1 MQISKLESKALEQLK
16 DMKIFRLVDLIELLS
31 LTQTQA
37 YNLIK
42 SLKLKRIITKIRQGL
57 YAITGTDEMLIANR
71 MSWPSYISL
80 WTALNYYGLTEQV
93 PKKIFSITTRY
104 IKNKGSF
111 QFITVKTN
119 RFFGYTKVGEITIA
133 EPEKAVIDSLL
144 FPNYAGGIKEV
155 SKCLENP
162 KLFDKNK
169 LFDYALK
176 IQSKAV
182 LRRLSYLLDSKG
194 IKVPANIRGMIGK
207 GYELLD
213 PTLKKKNNYNKEW
226 LLDIN
231 I

>member
-71 MSWPSYISL
+71 MSWPSYISF
-80 WTALNYYGLTEQV
+80 WTALNYYGLTEQM
-93 PKKIFSITTRY
+93 PKKIFSVTTRY

-111 QFITVKTN
+111 MFITVKNN

-144 FPNYAGGIKEV
+144 FPNYAGGIKEI

-169 LFDYALK
+169 IFDYALK

-194 IKVPANIRGMIGK
+194 IKVRANIRGMIGK

-213 PTLKKKNNYNKEW
+213 PTLKRKNNYNKEW